1 MKTTLTT
8 SQAAHILID
17 DENANW
23 SRAGAYA
30 LIEHLEN
37 LEEETGEEMEFCAVA
52 LRCDFSEYASL
63 ADFRE
68 EYFTDDKQAREAIGA
83 EAGDEDE
90 EELDTLTAE
99 YIRDNGELIEFD
111 GGIIVS
117 SF

>member
-30 LIEHLEN
+30 LTEYLEN
-37 LEEETGEEMEFCAVA
+37 LEEETGKEMEFCAVA
-52 LRCDFSEYASL
+52 IRCDFSEYASL
-63 ADFRE
+63 SDFRE
-68 EYFTDDKQAREAIGA
+68 EYFADDEQAREAIGA
-83 EAGDEDE
+83 ESGDEDE
-90 EELDTLTAE
+90 EELDTLMAE
-99 YIRDNGELIEFD
+99 YIRDHGELIEFE